1 MHKTRRMADIDAL
14 RATAHPVRL
23 KMLSLL
29 TGAALS
35 AAEVARELAIT
46 QANASYHLRL
56 LERAD
61 LVRVVEEVRVRGG
74 IARRYRHES
83 SSEPFSDADLE
94 RTAYDPHVRQH
105 YMVMLAAAMQ
115 ERSAEAGEGPST
127 TTDAD
132 LWVAPATWRRVVT
145 LVGEASALLHAA
157 AASPRSED
165 TIRVS
170 MTAALFPIKPAATT
184 AEPPTP

>member
-1 MHKTRRMADIDAL
+1 MADIDAL
-14 RATAHPVRL
+14 RATAHPLRL

-29 TGAALS
+29 TGVALS
-35 AAEVARELAIT
+35 AAEVARELSVT

-83 SSEPFSDADLE
+83 SSKPFTDADLE
-94 RTAYDPHVRQH
+94 HNGHDPHVRQH
-105 YMVMLAAAMQ
+105 YITMLAAALQ
-115 ERSAEAGEGPST
+115 ERSAEAIAGPST
-127 TTDAD
+127 NTDAE
-132 LWVAPATWRRVVT
+132 LWVAPDTWRQVVT
-145 LVGEASALLHAA
+145 LVGEASTLLHAA
-157 AASPRSED
+157 ATAPRSPD

-170 MTAALFPIKPAATT
+170 MTAALFPMEPMVETPA
-184 AEPPTP
+184 P